1 MSALV
6 AGALLIAA
14 LAAVVALLALRE
26 ARSRRAV
33 SEPLYV
39 IRDATTFALEAVDPP
54 VRERL
59 GKAGVGRILEWSAHY
74 LQGLAVPA
82 ARRRGLRVVAGG
94 AEGAIDYI
102 RESLRKKGFDYSR
115 EDVAAVLV
123 AEAEYLVSIGAVGD
137 AVSRTEAETV

>member
-6 AGALLIAA
+6 TGALLA
-14 LAAVVALLALRE
+14 AAVAAAAAFIALRE
-26 ARSRRAV
+26 SRRRRSV

-39 IRDATTFALEAVDPP
+39 IREAVAFALRTMEPSA
-54 VRERL
+54 RERL

-94 AEGAIDYI
+94 AEGAISYI
-102 RESLRKKGFDYSR
+102 RESLLKKGFDYAP
-115 EDVAAVLV
+115 EDIAAVLA
-123 AEAEYLVSIGAVGD
+123 AEAQYLVSIGAVGD
-137 AVSRTEAETV
+137 AVGKTEAETV

>member
-1 MSALV
+1 MSVLV
-6 AGALLIAA
+6 AGALLVAA

-39 IRDATTFALEAVDPP
+39 IRDAVVFALEAVDPP

-59 GKAGVGRILEWSAHY
+59 GKAGAGRILEWSAHY

-94 AEGAIDYI
+94 AEGAVSYI
-102 RESLRKKGFDYSR
+102 RESLLKKGFDYSR
-115 EDVAAVLV
+115 EDIAAVLA
-123 AEAEYLVSIGAVGD
+123 AEAKYLVSIGAVGD

>member
-6 AGALLIAA
+6 IGALLTA
-14 LAAVVALLALRE
+14 AAVAAAAFFALRE
-26 ARSRRAV
+26 ARRRTAV

-39 IRDATTFALEAVDPP
+39 IREAVAFALQNMDPSA
-54 VRERL
+54 RERL

-94 AEGAIDYI
+94 ADGAITYI
-102 RESLRKKGFDYSR
+102 RESLLKKGFDYAP
-115 EDVAAVLV
+115 EDIAAVL
-123 AEAEYLVSIGAVGD
+123 ATEAEYLVSIGAVGD
-137 AVSRTEAETV
+137 AVGKAEAETV

>member
-1 MSALV
+1 MSVLV
-6 AGALLIAA
+6 AGALLVAA

-26 ARSRRAV
+26 ARSRRAA

-39 IRDATTFALEAVDPP
+39 IRDAVVFALEAVDPP

-59 GKAGVGRILEWSAHY
+59 GKAGAGRILEWSAHY

-94 AEGAIDYI
+94 AEGAVSYI
-102 RESLRKKGFDYSR
+102 RESLLKKGFDYSR
-115 EDVAAVLV
+115 EDIAAVLA
-123 AEAEYLVSIGAVGD
+123 AEAKYLVSIGAVGD

>member
-1 MSALV
+1 MSVLV
-6 AGALLIAA
+6 AGALLVAA

-26 ARSRRAV
+26 ARSRRAA

-39 IRDATTFALEAVDPP
+39 IRDATAFALEAVDPP

-59 GKAGVGRILEWSAHY
+59 GKAGAGRILEWSAHY

-94 AEGAIDYI
+94 AEGAVSYI
-102 RESLRKKGFDYSR
+102 RESLLKKGFDYSR
-115 EDVAAVLV
+115 EDIAAVLA
-123 AEAEYLVSIGAVGD
+123 AEAKYLVSIGAVGD